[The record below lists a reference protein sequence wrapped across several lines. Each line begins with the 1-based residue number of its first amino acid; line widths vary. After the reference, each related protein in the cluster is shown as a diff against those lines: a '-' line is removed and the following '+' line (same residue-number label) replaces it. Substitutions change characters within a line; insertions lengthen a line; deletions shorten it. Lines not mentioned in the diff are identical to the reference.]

1 MNNGNKCVLG
11 LDLGTTKICAVIAE
25 IRRDH
30 PLRILGFASC
40 PSQGLRRGVIIDV
53 QKTVEAIKKAVN
65 QASLMAGVDVSEAY
79 VGIAGDHVNSMN
91 SSGVV
96 GVSDEDGRIC
106 KSDIE
111 RVVQSAAAVKVPI
124 DREILHIIPQEFV
137 IDGRREIIDPIGML
151 GVRLEAHVHVVTGAV
166 SAVQNMCMSIER
178 AGLHVKDIALEP
190 LASSSA
196 VLGNEEREMGVC
208 LVDIGGGT
216 TDIAV
221 FSRGG
226 IRYTG
231 VIGLGGQNVTNDIAI
246 GLKTS
251 WAVAEDLKCKAASVD
266 LTQIDP
272 NEEVKVPNLT
282 DRSNQNISRLLLAE
296 IVDARM
302 EEIFCLV
309 RDKLGEKRLN
319 LASGIVLTGGGALL
333 KGVVKCGEKV
343 LGLPVRLGLPKDI
356 QGMVE
361 GIERPSYSTAIGLS
375 FLAREHLG
383 NKNDSHLSDND
394 LQGAGF
400 EAVFGRMKAWFQ
412 TWI

>member
-1 MNNGNKCVLG
+1 MTAESKCVLG

-25 IRRDH
+25 IKRDH

-53 QKTVEAIKKAVN
+53 QKTVEAIKKSVK
-65 QASLMAGVDVSEAY
+65 QASLMAGVEVNEAY

-96 GVSDEDGRIC
+96 AVSDEDGRISE
-106 KSDIE
+106 SDVE

-124 DREILHIIPQEFV
+124 DREILHTIPQEFV
-137 IDGRREIIDPIGML
+137 IDGRREIVDPVGML

-196 VLGNEEREMGVC
+196 VLESEEREMGVC

-226 IRYTG
+226 ISYSG
-231 VIGLGGQNVTNDIAI
+231 VIGLGGHNVTNDIAI
-246 GLKTS
+246 GLRAS
-251 WAVAEDLKCKAASVD
+251 WAAAEDLKCKASTVD
-266 LTQIDP
+266 LSQIQSEEQVGIP
-272 NEEVKVPNLT
+272 NFT
-282 DRSNQNISRLLLAE
+282 DRPDQNISRILLSE
-296 IVDARM
+296 IVEARM
-302 EEIFCLV
+302 EEIFLLV
-309 RDKLGEKRLN
+309 REKLGEKRLD

-333 KGVVKCGEKV
+333 NGVVKHGEQI
-343 LGLPVRLGLPKDI
+343 LGLPVRLGVPKGVH
-356 QGMVE
+356 GMVE
-361 GIERPSYSTAIGLS
+361 GIERPSHATAIGLA
-375 FLAREHLG
+375 FLAREQLG
-383 NKNDSHLSDND
+383 NSNDSYFSEAD
-394 LQGAGF
+394 LEGAGF

>member
-1 MNNGNKCVLG
+1 MTAESKCVLG

-53 QKTVEAIKKAVN
+53 QKTVDAIKKSVK
-65 QASLMAGVDVSEAY
+65 QASLMAGVEVNEAY

-96 GVSDEDGRIC
+96 AVSDEDGRISE
-106 KSDIE
+106 SDVE

-124 DREILHIIPQEFV
+124 DREILHTIPQEFV
-137 IDGRREIIDPIGML
+137 IDGRREIVDPVGML

-196 VLGNEEREMGVC
+196 VLESEEREMGVC

-226 IRYTG
+226 IKYTG
-231 VIGLGGQNVTNDIAI
+231 VIGLGGHNVTNDIAI
-246 GLKTS
+246 GLRAS
-251 WAVAEDLKCKAASVD
+251 WAVAEDLKCKAATLDPS
-266 LTQIDP
+266 QINSEEQVEIP
-272 NEEVKVPNLT
+272 NFT
-282 DRSNQNISRLLLAE
+282 DRPNNNISRILLAE
-296 IVDARM
+296 IVEARM
-302 EEIFCLV
+302 EEIFLLV
-309 RDKLGEKRLN
+309 RDKLDKKRLD

-333 KGVVKCGEKV
+333 NGVVKRCEQI
-343 LGLPVRLGLPKDI
+343 LGLPVRLGVPKEVH
-356 QGMVE
+356 GMVE
-361 GIERPSYSTAIGLS
+361 GIERPSHATAIGLA
-375 FLAREHLG
+375 FLAREQLG
-383 NKNDSHLSDND
+383 DDNQSYFSETD
-394 LQGAGF
+394 LEGAGF
-400 EAVFGRMKAWFQ
+400 EAVFDRMKAWFQ

>member
-151 GVRLEAHVHVVTGAV
+151 VYQPLDQLQHRVLE
-166 SAVQNMCMSIER
+166 
-178 AGLHVKDIALEP
+178 
-190 LASSSA
+190 
-196 VLGNEEREMGVC
+196 
-208 LVDIGGGT
+208 
-216 TDIAV
+216 
-221 FSRGG
+221 
-226 IRYTG
+226 
-231 VIGLGGQNVTNDIAI
+231 
-246 GLKTS
+246 
-251 WAVAEDLKCKAASVD
+251 
-266 LTQIDP
+266 
-272 NEEVKVPNLT
+272 
-282 DRSNQNISRLLLAE
+282 
-296 IVDARM
+296 
-302 EEIFCLV
+302 
-309 RDKLGEKRLN
+309 
-319 LASGIVLTGGGALL
+319 
-333 KGVVKCGEKV
+333 
-343 LGLPVRLGLPKDI
+343 
-356 QGMVE
+356 
-361 GIERPSYSTAIGLS
+361 
-375 FLAREHLG
+375 
-383 NKNDSHLSDND
+383 
-394 LQGAGF
+394 
-400 EAVFGRMKAWFQ
+400 
-412 TWI
+412 